1 MRQARSKNRRP
12 LLLAELERRYLDD
25 YELFG
30 GLLNNIHAA
39 GSVASFG
46 VFVGLSA
53 RDIWQLGN
61 HQKDNCE
68 E

>member
-30 GLLNNIHAA
+30 GLLFFHGMRMLTQRVIPKEF
-39 GSVASFG
+39 ASFMLLTTG
-46 VFVGLSA
+46 KKYD
-53 RDIWQLGN
+53 R
-61 HQKDNCE
+61 
-68 E
+68 

>member
-30 GLLNNIHAA
+30 GLLL
-39 GSVASFG
+39 F
-46 VFVGLSA
+46 LS
-53 RDIWQLGN
+53 
-61 HQKDNCE
+61 
-68 E
+68 